1 MSSDEHVHCSFCGKA
16 APEVRKII
24 MGPGIYICDECVAL
38 CVEILRA
45 DDGVS
50 RPALPDWSE
59 VPTEELLTRLP
70 RIARVQDQVD
80 EGLRGL
86 VDELRRRDVPW
97 ATIGAALGLSR
108 QTVWERFSA
117 RGRESRETRETRG
130 ATDESAHQ

>member
-1 MSSDEHVHCSFCGKA
+1 MSPAEQVHCSFCGKA

-24 MGPGIYICDECVAL
+24 AGPGIYICDECVAL
-38 CVEILRA
+38 CVEILRL

-50 RPALPDWSE
+50 RPALPDWSD

-80 EGLRGL
+80 EGLRRL
-86 VDELRRRDVPW
+86 VDELRRRKVAW
-97 ATIGAALGLSR
+97 ATIGEALGLSR

-117 RGRESRETRETRG
+117 RGRGLAESDDVAEAAEQR
-130 ATDESAHQ
+130 